1 MTNSN
6 RRDFM
11 KTTAGLG
18 AAMALSGTLKAHT
31 VAPTAPFPQQY
42 SFCNEV
48 FRDLGWSQEKIF
60 NYLAQ
65 CGYKG
70 VEIAPFTIN
79 NDVNKITAAERKNL
93 CRYAEKAGLEIVGL
107 HWLLAGTK
115 ELGLHLTSPDPDVRK
130 KTSAYLVSLGRF
142 CSDLGG
148 KVMVFGSPNERNFTP
163 KMTWDEGFGYATE
176 VLKRAM
182 PALEKLGIV
191 LALEPLGAYE
201 TNFMYCAGDAVKVAK
216 AVGSPSCKIMLDC
229 KAMARESTPI
239 LELIKIHAPW
249 TVHFHA
255 NDPNF
260 QGPGFGDLDFAPIF
274 QTLKDTKFKGW
285 VSVEPLEYTPGAEN
299 LATKSIAYM
308 KKCAE
313 KVS

>member
-1 MTNSN
+1 MPYST
-6 RRDFM
+6 RRDFI
-11 KTTAGLG
+11 KATAGFGTALAIG
-18 AAMALSGTLKAHT
+18 GKLEAAL
-31 VAPTAPFPQQY
+31 VAEPFPKQY

-60 NYLAQ
+60 GYLAE

-79 NDVNKITAAERKNL
+79 NDVNQISAADRKNL

-130 KTSAYLVSLGRF
+130 KTSAYLVSLGQF
-142 CSDLGG
+142 CADLGG

-163 KMTWDEGFGYATE
+163 KMTWPEGFGYATE

-182 PALEKLGIV
+182 PGLEKLGV
-191 LALEPLGAYE
+191 TLALEPLGAYE
-201 TNFMYCAGDAVKVAK
+201 TNFMYCAGDAVKVAQ
-216 AVGSPSCKIMLDC
+216 AVDSPSCKIMLDC
-229 KAMARESTPI
+229 KAMARESTPM
-239 LELIKIHAPW
+239 LEVIRTYAPW

-260 QGPGFGDLDFAPIF
+260 LGPGFGSLDFVPIF
-274 QTLKDTKFKGW
+274 QTLKETNFKGW
-285 VSVEPLEYTPGAEN
+285 VSVEPLEYTPGAEK
-299 LATKSIAYM
+299 LATQSIAYM
-308 KKCAE
+308 KKCAAQ
-313 KVS
+313 VV